1 VTGTIVNAVSIIL
14 GGLAGLLFHKGIRES
29 LKEAVLKAEGIAVLI
44 IGLNGVIANMFT
56 AAEDGSL
63 SDSGGMLL
71 LLSLVLG
78 TLCGELLRIDDRMNA
93 LGVLVE
99 HRVKA
104 EGFAGG
110 FVNASIIFCVGSMAI
125 IGALNDGL
133 TGDSSVLYV
142 KSVLDGIT
150 ALILASTMG
159 VGVLGAAVPV
169 LIYQGA
175 ISLFASSL
183 SGFFDSFPELLP
195 QISMV
200 GYTIVLCI
208 GINFLFGPKIKTAN
222 LIPSIFIPVLVNLL
236 MMVKGLW
243 R

>member
-1 VTGTIVNAVSIIL
+1 MTGTIVNALAVVL
-14 GGLAGLLFHKGIRES
+14 GGLAGLLFNKGIREN
-29 LKEAVLKAEGIAVLI
+29 LKDSIFKVEGIAVLI

-56 AAEDGSL
+56 VAEDGTL

-71 LLSLVLG
+71 LISLVLG

-93 LGVLVE
+93 FGGWIE
-99 HRVKA
+99 HRIKA
-104 EGFAGG
+104 EGFAKG

-133 TGDSSVLYV
+133 TGDSSVLFV
-142 KSVLDGIT
+142 KSVLDGVT

-159 VGVLGAAVPV
+159 AGVLGAAVPI

-183 SGFFDSFPELLP
+183 SGFFSSFPDLLT
-195 QISMV
+195 QISVV

-208 GINFLFGPKIKTAN
+208 GINFIFGPKIKTAN
-222 LIPSIFIPVLVNLL
+222 LIPAIFIPVLYNLL
-236 MMVKGLW
+236 MMVKDLW

>member
-1 VTGTIVNAVSIIL
+1 MTGTIVNALAVAL
-14 GGLAGLLFHKGIRES
+14 GGLAGLLFNKGISES
-29 LKEAVLKAEGIAVLI
+29 LKDSIFKVEGVAVLI
-44 IGLNGVIANMFT
+44 IGLNGLIANMFT
-56 AAEDGSL
+56 AARDGSL

-93 LGVLVE
+93 FGVWVE
-99 HRVKA
+99 HRMKA
-104 EGFAGG
+104 EGFAKG
-110 FVNASIIFCVGSMAI
+110 FVSASIIFCVGSMAI
-125 IGALNDGL
+125 IGALSDGL
-133 TGDSSVLYV
+133 SGDSSVLFV
-142 KSVLDGIT
+142 KSVLDGVT
-150 ALILASTMG
+150 AMILASTMG
-159 VGVLGAAVPV
+159 AGVLGAAVPV
-169 LIYQGA
+169 LLYQGA

-183 SGFFDSFPELLP
+183 SGLFDRFPELLS

-222 LIPSIFIPVLVNLL
+222 LIPSIFVPLLYNLL
-236 MMVKGLW
+236 MMMKNLW

>member
-1 VTGTIVNAVSIIL
+1 MTGTIVNAVSIIL

-133 TGDSSVLYV
+133 TGE
-142 KSVLDGIT
+142 
-150 ALILASTMG
+150 
-159 VGVLGAAVPV
+159 
-169 LIYQGA
+169 
-175 ISLFASSL
+175 
-183 SGFFDSFPELLP
+183 EL
-195 QISMV
+195 
-200 GYTIVLCI
+200 
-208 GINFLFGPKIKTAN
+208 
-222 LIPSIFIPVLVNLL
+222 
-236 MMVKGLW
+236 